1 MKRLH
6 FLFSILLL
14 FFCLLSN
21 TGLKAENKPKKVVFV
36 GASITYGALIDDR
49 EHNSY
54 PAQLQKLLGENYQV
68 FNLGVSSCTMLR
80 KGDYSYWDRPEFQK
94 ALALHPD
101 IVFIDLGG
109 NDSKLVNRTHLNEFE
124 QDCTDMVTK
133 FRELSSKPRVILLL
147 PIVSFDQD
155 TTGIWDPILIKS
167 VIPHI
172 QQVAFEHGVEVINLH
187 SLLINRPELFFD
199 KVHPNKEGATL
210 TAEKIYK
217 YLVQKTDTSFDIFKK
232 LPASSQISSYYGY
245 PCADF
250 TFEGRECKVV
260 KPKHT
265 AKGNPWIW
273 RARFWGHEPQTEI
286 ALLESGF
293 HVVYCDVAEMFGNKE
308 AITIWNH
315 FYTLLHQAGL
325 SKKGVLEG
333 MSRGATYALNWAVEN
348 KHKVSCV
355 YIDNPVLDLKS
366 WPAGLGRQPV
376 SPIEFD
382 EFKNDFHLKTT
393 EDVVNFKGSP
403 MDKVDK
409 IAKGKYNILI
419 LCADAD
425 AALPPEENTLLFE
438 KKMKALNCK
447 ITVMHKPGFD
457 HHPHSFPNPGP
468 IVDFILNSTGYQ
480 VSIPKKITYKKKR
493 FSNAI

>member
-1 MKRLH
+1 MKKTH
-6 FLFSILLL
+6 STFSILILL
-14 FFCLLSN
+14 FFITSN
-21 TGLKAENKPKKVVFV
+21 QQIKAKIKSEKIIFV
-36 GASITYGALIDDR
+36 GASITYGALIDHP
-49 EHNSY
+49 EQNSY
-54 PAQLQKLLGENYQV
+54 PAQLQTLLGSKYQIC
-68 FNLGVSSCTMLR
+68 NLGVSSCTMLR

-94 ALALHPD
+94 ALALQPD

-109 NDSKLVNRTHLNEFE
+109 NDSKLINRTHLNEFE
-124 QDCTDMVTK
+124 QDCRDMVMK
-133 FRELSSKPRVILLL
+133 FRKLPSKPRVILLL
-147 PIVSFDQD
+147 PVVSFVQD
-155 TTGIWDPILIKS
+155 TTGIWDPIIVKS

-172 QQVAFEHGVEVINLH
+172 QQVAYDYEVEVINLH
-187 SLLINRPELFFD
+187 SLLINRRELFPD
-199 KVHPNKEGATL
+199 KIHPNKEGATL

-217 YLVQKTDTSFDIFKK
+217 YLVQKTNASFDVFKK
-232 LPASSQISSYYGY
+232 LPASSQISSFHGY
-245 PCADF
+245 PCVNF
-250 TFEGRECKVV
+250 TFEGRDCKVV
-260 KPKHT
+260 KPKHA

-273 RARFWGHEPQTEI
+273 RARFWDHEPQTEI

-315 FYTLLHQAGL
+315 FYTLLHHAGL

-333 MSRGATYALNWAVEN
+333 MSRGANYALNWAAEN
-348 KHKVSCV
+348 QDKVSCV

-376 SPIEFD
+376 SPIEFE
-382 EFKNDFHLKTT
+382 EFKNDYNLKTV

-403 MDKVDK
+403 IDKVDK

-425 AALPPEENTLLFE
+425 SALPPEENTLLFE
-438 KKMKALNCK
+438 KKMKALNGE
-447 ITVMHKPGFD
+447 ITVMHKPGID

-480 VSIPKKITYKKKR
+480 VPIPKE
-493 FSNAI
+493 